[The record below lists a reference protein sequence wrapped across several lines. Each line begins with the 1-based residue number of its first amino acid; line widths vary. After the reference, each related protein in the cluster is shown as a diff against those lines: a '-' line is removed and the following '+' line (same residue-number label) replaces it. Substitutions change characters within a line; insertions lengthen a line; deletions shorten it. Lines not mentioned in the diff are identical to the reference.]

1 MSYWDTAC
9 LVKLYVS
16 EPNSAEF
23 EAYAAT
29 LDERPVTGEFARLEL
44 WTVLRRKEAESSLAS
59 GEARQLLDVFEEN
72 AARGLTQLV
81 PLTEKVSREFERVV
95 EKCLS
100 QKPPVFIRTLD
111 ALHLAAAREADETC
125 IVTTDKR
132 LRDGALLLGFTV
144 FPANAGG
151 EVFKIS

>member
-23 EAYAAT
+23 EAYAAS
-29 LDERPVTGEFARLEL
+29 LNERPVTGEFARLEF
-44 WTVLRRKEAESSLAS
+44 WTVLRRREAEFSLAP
-59 GEARQLLDVFEEN
+59 GEARQLLGVFEEN
-72 AARGLTQLV
+72 VARGLTQLV
-81 PLTEKVSREFERVV
+81 PLTEKVAAEFERVV

-100 QKPPVFIRTLD
+100 RKPPIFIRTLD
-111 ALHLAAAREADETC
+111 ALHLAAACEAAETE

-132 LRDGALLLGFTV
+132 LREAALLIGFTL
-144 FPANAGG
+144 FPPPLP
-151 EVFKIS
+151 